1 MIPTVPQTP
10 VDAERLA
17 LIEHLARGVHAVA
30 WLVACAIVLL
40 GTTTATAA
48 EIELQTAAGIS
59 GIVFDRSTNAPVDSF
74 EVTVHVTGRQAHTDT
89 FRDSGGRFAMDLPGR
104 ATAIEVRASG
114 YATWARAPCSQAEE
128 SLFVEIA
135 LERGRRCAI
144 WDM

>member
-89 FRDSGGRFAMDLPGR
+89 FRDSGGRFAMVLPDEQRPSKSAQAGMRVGR
-104 ATAIEVRASG
+104 ERLARTPRRAYS
-114 YATWARAPCSQAEE
+114 
-128 SLFVEIA
+128 
-135 LERGRRCAI
+135 
-144 WDM
+144 